1 MKRILFARWY
11 VAAFRFVSAFRPAV
25 AFRLAAALRPAAI
38 FCVVAVSCFFV
49 FACSDDDYKVSDLNQ
64 KIISFINLNYPG
76 AKILEAER
84 KQGAIKVEIFH
95 ENKEKE
101 VFFLETDYQW
111 LGSEWDVK
119 ESELPAA
126 VKTSIASTQYA
137 YYRIDDIDFVQ
148 KPYVEYYD
156 IDMEQLGHKV
166 RLCITP
172 MGFIL

>member
-1 MKRILFARWY
+1 MKRIFFIR
-11 VAAFRFVSAFRPAV
+11 FRTITTFV
-25 AFRLAAALRPAAI
+25 
-38 FCVVAVSCFFV
+38 VVALSCFSFL
-49 FACSDDDYKVSDLNQ
+49 ACGVDDYKVSDLNQ

-76 AKILEAER
+76 SKILEAE
-84 KQGAIKVEIFH
+84 KEQGAIKVEVLH

-101 VFFLETDYQW
+101 IFFLATDYQW
-111 LGSEWDVK
+111 LGSEWDVT

-126 VKTSIASTQYA
+126 VKTSIASTDYA

-156 IDMEQLGHKV
+156 IHMEQLSHKV

>member
-1 MKRILFARWY
+1 MKRIFFIRLNLSALRTVFSFRTITTFVV
-11 VAAFRFVSAFRPAV
+11 VALSCFSVSA
-25 AFRLAAALRPAAI
+25 
-38 FCVVAVSCFFV
+38 CG
-49 FACSDDDYKVSDLNQ
+49 DDDYKVSDLNQ

-76 AKILEAER
+76 AKILESER
-84 KQGAIKVEIFH
+84 KQGAIQVEIFH

-101 VFFLETDYQW
+101 VFFLATDYQW

-126 VKTSIASTQYA
+126 VKTSIASTDYA

>member
-1 MKRILFARWY
+1 MKRILFARWF
-11 VAAFRFVSAFRPAV
+11 VAAFRFVSALRPAV
-25 AFRLAAALRPAAI
+25 AFRLAAALRPAAS
-38 FCVVAVSCFFV
+38 FCIIAVSCFSV
-49 FACSDDDYKVSDLNQ
+49 YACSDDDYKVSDLNQ

-84 KQGAIKVEIFH
+84 KQGAIQVEIFH

-126 VKTSIASTQYA
+126 VKTSIASTNYA

-156 IDMEQLGHKV
+156 IDMQQLGHKV